1 MSLKSLVKTA
11 VKFAPIVIPIVQKAL
26 KAKKNVKK

>member
-26 KAKKNVKK
+26 KAKKNVE